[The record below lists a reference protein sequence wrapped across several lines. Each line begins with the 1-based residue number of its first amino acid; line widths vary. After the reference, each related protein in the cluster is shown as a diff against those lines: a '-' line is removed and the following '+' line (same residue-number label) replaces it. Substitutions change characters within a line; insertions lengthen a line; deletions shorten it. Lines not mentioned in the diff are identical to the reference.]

1 MERTRKDLYEA
12 GRGVDTQREGFGNLS
27 GVALKFLYADL
38 DLDCSGLET
47 EFAAGFEKMLR
58 FIKCWL
64 ALSGKGDFSGED
76 AQLILN
82 RDILIN
88 EAEAIEGC
96 VQSAGILSKET
107 ILENH
112 PWVENLGFELGRLDS
127 QAAEE

>member
-1 MERTRKDLYEA
+1 M
-12 GRGVDTQREGFGNLS
+12 DTQREGFGNLS

-38 DLDCSGLET
+38 DLDCAGIET

-58 FIKCWL
+58 FIRCWL
-64 ALSGKGDFSGED
+64 MLAGRGDFAGEE

-96 VQSAGILSKET
+96 VQSAGMLSERT

-112 PWVENLGFELGRLDS
+112 PWVES
-127 QAAEE
+127 AEEEARRIFKEKGGAV

>member
-1 MERTRKDLYEA
+1 
-12 GRGVDTQREGFGNLS
+12 
-27 GVALKFLYADL
+27 
-38 DLDCSGLET
+38 
-47 EFAAGFEKMLR
+47 MLR